1 MKKIGIT
8 GSISSGKTT
17 VSKILSAGKGP
28 FFSADT
34 VVKKLYQN
42 KRFKENI
49 SKKFKLKSIKNIKK
63 ILKQK
68 IIEDQNNL
76 KIIEKSTH
84 PFVRNKMKKFIK
96 RNKKK
101 KFIFLEIPLLIE
113 SKLMKNFDI
122 IIFVNAKTSIRL
134 KRFKKKG
141 GSKEF
146 FTILNNKQ
154 LSDAKKIKYC
164 DHIIVNEKNKKIL
177 KNNLSDILK
186 QYE

>member
-1 MKKIGIT
+1 
-8 GSISSGKTT
+8 
-17 VSKILSAGKGP
+17 
-28 FFSADT
+28 
-34 VVKKLYQN
+34 
-42 KRFKENI
+42 
-49 SKKFKLKSIKNIKK
+49 
-63 ILKQK
+63 
-68 IIEDQNNL
+68 
-76 KIIEKSTH
+76 
-84 PFVRNKMKKFIK
+84 
-96 RNKKK
+96 
-101 KFIFLEIPLLIE
+101 
-113 SKLMKNFDI
+113 MKNFDI
-122 IIFVNAKTSIRL
+122 IIFVKAKKSIRL

>member
-1 MKKIGIT
+1 MKIIGIT

-17 VSKILSAGKGP
+17 VSKILSVGKGP
-28 FFSADT
+28 FFSADS
-34 VVKKLYQN
+34 VVKKLYL
-42 KRFKENI
+42 KKSFKKNI
-49 SKKFKLKSIKNIKK
+49 LKKFKFKNTKNIKK
-63 ILKQK
+63 ALKQK
-68 IIEDQNNL
+68 ILEDENNL
-76 KIIEKSTH
+76 KIIEKSIH
-84 PFVRNKMKKFIK
+84 PVVRDEMKRFIK

-101 KFIFLEIPLLIE
+101 KFIFLEIPLLVE

-122 IIFVNAKTSIRL
+122 IIFVKAKKSIRL

-154 LSDAKKIKYC
+154 FSDGKKIKYC

-177 KNNLSDILK
+177 KNHLSDILK
-186 QYE
+186 RYE

>member
-8 GSISSGKTT
+8 GSIS
-17 VSKILSAGKGP
+17 
-28 FFSADT
+28 
-34 VVKKLYQN
+34 LYQN

-84 PFVRNKMKKFIK
+84 PFVRNKMKNFIK

-101 KFIFLEIPLLIE
+101 
-113 SKLMKNFDI
+113 
-122 IIFVNAKTSIRL
+122 
-134 KRFKKKG
+134 
-141 GSKEF
+141 
-146 FTILNNKQ
+146 
-154 LSDAKKIKYC
+154 
-164 DHIIVNEKNKKIL
+164 
-177 KNNLSDILK
+177 NL
-186 QYE
+186 YF

>member
-122 IIFVNAKTSIRL
+122 IFFIKSKKSLRL
-134 KRFKKKG
+134 KRFKAKG
-141 GSKEF
+141 GDKKLF
-146 FTILNNKQ
+146 DILNNKQ
-154 LSDAKKIKYC
+154 LNDKKKVRFC
-164 DHIIVNEKNKKIL
+164 DHVIVNESNKTIL
-177 KNNLSDILK
+177 KKKLLDILK
-186 QYE
+186 HYE